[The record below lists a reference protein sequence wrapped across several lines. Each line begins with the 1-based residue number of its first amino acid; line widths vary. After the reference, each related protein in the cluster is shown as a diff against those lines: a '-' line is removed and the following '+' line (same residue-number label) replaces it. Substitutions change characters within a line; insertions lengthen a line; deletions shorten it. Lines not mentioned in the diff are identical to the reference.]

1 MTNIMR
7 QLAVKLQEFDIPFE
21 KGESRF
27 IEPFLNAL
35 ADDLN
40 TSNALSELHNVI
52 KLANQALRK
61 KDVDLSEINDL
72 FSTIKDELYILGI
85 NIEYPI
91 LSNEDKKLLS
101 EYNLAKA
108 NKDFARSDELRKQ
121 LIDKRIL

>member
-1 MTNIMR
+1 M
-7 QLAVKLQEFDIPFE
+7 
-21 KGESRF
+21 
-27 IEPFLNAL
+27 
-35 ADDLN
+35 
-40 TSNALSELHNVI
+40 
-52 KLANQALRK
+52 
-61 KDVDLSEINDL
+61 
-72 FSTIKDELYILGI
+72 